1 MKLGQRVQFSKYYEG
16 VYTWNPG
23 NAHMVKLFG
32 TNEEPDIYKI
42 DRYVE
47 TECEPVIG
55 IVTGYKRVSISSR
68 YKISRY
74 KTEEEDM
81 GYWEEVER
89 ERADYL
95 DTQKEYVYEV
105 KTTLT
110 KKYYV
115 KKEWLVVV

>member
-16 VYTWNPG
+16 VHTWNPG
-23 NAHMVKLFG
+23 DAYMVKLSG
-32 TNEEPDIYKI
+32 TETDQNIFQI
-42 DRYVE
+42 NRYEE

-55 IVTGYKRVSISSR
+55 IITGYKRVSIYSR

-74 KTEEEDM
+74 KTKVEDM
-81 GYWEEVER
+81 GYREEVER
-89 ERADYL
+89 ESADYL

-115 KKEWLVVV
+115 RKEWLVVI